1 MDKVLDAAI
10 EPVRPNGRGG
20 DVTTTTSPV
29 DVNVLAFGVLVAGV
43 LGLDAEGVGTEVVTL
58 SLEEVGGEVLGAV
71 TVEPRQ
77 SGGEGGSRDT
87 KEGSL
92 GNDVSP
98 AGLSLVDGLV
108 EEVVEEKVLEL
119 RLLTVG
125 VGNVLEEDG
134 SDDAATSPH
143 EGDGRLV
150 ELPVELASGLL
161 HEHEALGVGDDLG
174 SVKSLLEVLEELLLV
189 TLELGGSADELQ
201 LGRGGGTLVLDGGQ
215 ASGKDGLSN
224 EGYGLAEVKSV
235 DSGPLS
241 GTLLAS
247 LVENLLNEGSA
258 IVVVEV
264 HDITG
269 DLNQERVQN
278 ALVPL
283 SQDVTDLLAGE
294 AKTTLH
300 DVVSLSVIGT
310 LVANPLTASLAVAL
324 GGDALEDVLDVRPG
338 LLVTTRHERGAVSG
352 TLLTTGDTGAD
363 EADVLAS
370 KILGAAVGV
379 GEVRV
384 TTVDDD
390 VAGVKERQ
398 DLLNPVVD
406 SLTSLDQEHDTTGRL
421 ELADEL
427 LDAVGADNGLA
438 LGLVLEE
445 SVDLGDGSVESAD
458 GEAVVSHV
466 QNKVLSPVKRMSM
479 SCEADEAQIRTC
491 HIVSI
496 RRIWSR
502 SRSRGSVLL
511 RGAQIEVS
519 ETSSTSRA

>member
-1 MDKVLDAAI
+1 M
-10 EPVRPNGRGG
+10 
-20 DVTTTTSPV
+20 
-29 DVNVLAFGVLVAGV
+29 NVLAFGVLVAGV

-98 AGLSLVDGLV
+98 AWLSLVDGLV
-108 EEVVEEKVLEL
+108 EEIVEEKVLEL

-125 VGNVLEEDG
+125 VGDVLEEDG

-161 HEHEALGVGDDLG
+161 HEHEALGVGYDLG
-174 SVKSLLEVLEELLLV
+174 GVKSLLEVLEELLLV
-189 TLELGGSADELQ
+189 TLELGGSADELK

-294 AKTTLH
+294 AETTLH
-300 DVVSLSVIGT
+300 DVVSL
-310 LVANPLTASLAVAL
+310 
-324 GGDALEDVLDVRPG
+324 
-338 LLVTTRHERGAVSG
+338 
-352 TLLTTGDTGAD
+352 
-363 EADVLAS
+363 
-370 KILGAAVGV
+370 
-379 GEVRV
+379 
-384 TTVDDD
+384 
-390 VAGVKERQ
+390 
-398 DLLNPVVD
+398 
-406 SLTSLDQEHDTTGRL
+406 
-421 ELADEL
+421 
-427 LDAVGADNGLA
+427 
-438 LGLVLEE
+438 
-445 SVDLGDGSVESAD
+445 
-458 GEAVVSHV
+458 
-466 QNKVLSPVKRMSM
+466 
-479 SCEADEAQIRTC
+479 
-491 HIVSI
+491 
-496 RRIWSR
+496 
-502 SRSRGSVLL
+502 
-511 RGAQIEVS
+511 
-519 ETSSTSRA
+519 